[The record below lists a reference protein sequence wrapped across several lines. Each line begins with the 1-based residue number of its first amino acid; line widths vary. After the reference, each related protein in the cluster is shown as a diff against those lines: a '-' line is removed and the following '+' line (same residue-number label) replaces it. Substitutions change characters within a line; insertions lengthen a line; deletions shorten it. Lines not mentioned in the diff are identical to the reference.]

1 MGCTK
6 YTDEMMMKE
15 KGWKD
20 LPRKNI
26 HVILTR
32 GSAERI
38 LREWKDSGV
47 EFDKKKSFHIRGLV
61 KRIERQLSRPKRESP
76 RRKMVK

>member
-20 LPRKNI
+20 LPRKKVSI
-26 HVILTR
+26 HISR
-32 GSAERI
+32 ESAERI

-47 EFDKKKSFHIRGLV
+47 EFDKRKSFHIKGLV
-61 KRIERQLSRPKRESP
+61 KRIEKQLLKPIKKPP
-76 RRKMVK
+76 RRMVK